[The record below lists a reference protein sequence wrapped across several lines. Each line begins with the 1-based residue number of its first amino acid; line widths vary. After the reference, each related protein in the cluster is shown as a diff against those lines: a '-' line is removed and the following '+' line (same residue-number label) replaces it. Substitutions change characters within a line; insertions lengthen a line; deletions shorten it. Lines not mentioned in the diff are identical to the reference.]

1 MVDFAT
7 LQQHTHTNEKENT
20 ASSVL
25 HRREIKDEN
34 DENYECCD
42 ILINNASVVVFVVCL
57 FVLLLLLIHITTS
70 AHKSP
75 QQKQFQKLSN
85 L

>member
-1 MVDFAT
+1 MPSWSI

-57 FVLLLLLIHITTS
+57 LLLLIHITTS

-75 QQKQFQKLSN
+75 QQNTVSKTLKP
-85 L
+85 

>member
-7 LQQHTHTNEKENT
+7 LQQHTHTHTQENT

-57 FVLLLLLIHITTS
+57 LLLLIHITTS

-75 QQKQFQKLSN
+75 QQNTVSKTLKP
-85 L
+85 